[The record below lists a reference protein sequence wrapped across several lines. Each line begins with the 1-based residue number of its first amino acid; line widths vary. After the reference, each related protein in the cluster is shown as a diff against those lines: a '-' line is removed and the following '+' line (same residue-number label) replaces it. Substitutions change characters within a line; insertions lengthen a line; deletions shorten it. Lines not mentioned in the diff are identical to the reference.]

1 MIGMVFGSVGTPF
14 APWHAAHACAF
25 ASMSSA
31 ACAGRTASAKLTAA
45 PKIVEK
51 ERANIVKF
59 LPPVTAHS
67 AEQRQKYS
75 AAAHGETCDI
85 IQAESGYRIPR
96 RRRNDSEGVSGQT
109 KHISFRETAMRS
121 KLMLN
126 FAAGAAAILFAPV
139 QTVWAQGQP
148 ALTGTVS
155 SDAEGN
161 MEGVVVT
168 AKRPGSIVQVSVTT
182 DAKGCYIFP
191 ENRLEPGEYIISI
204 RAVGYDISSPTKAG
218 VESEKTTTADIK
230 LKKTKNLAS
239 QLTNAEWMMS
249 IPGTEAQKAALLDCG
264 SCHTLERVMRSTHDS
279 DEWTH
284 VISRM
289 RGYGAV
295 SQPIKPQP
303 MLDRS
308 RAGTPEQ
315 FRQMADYLATIN
327 LSSSDRWSY
336 ELRTLPRPKGRDT
349 RAIVTEYDMVRP
361 TTEPH
366 DILVDKDGNVW
377 YTDFGEMFIG
387 KFDPKTLKL
396 TEYPIKKFKDKAPT
410 GLLSI
415 EFDHT
420 GKIEFDT
427 MYQGALGNLDPKTG
441 EITYYPLPPE
451 YNDDTVQLNFTG
463 LRYDVDG
470 KVWTKSVGTKHIFRL
485 DLATN
490 KWERFHPTDTLP
502 SVKNAGIYQVISDS
516 KNNLCMAEFTEGHLG
531 KIDAKTTEVTW
542 YPVPT
547 PHARARRMHM
557 DDQDRIVVT
566 EYRGNKVA
574 LFDTKTQKFTE
585 YALPA
590 YTFPYRANFDK
601 NGEIWASTM
610 STDRVVRLDPK
621 TGQTT
626 QYLMPSDTNMRTV
639 FVDNS
644 TTPVTFWVGSN
655 HDHRLVKVEPLD

>member
-1 MIGMVFGSVGTPF
+1 
-14 APWHAAHACAF
+14 
-25 ASMSSA
+25 
-31 ACAGRTASAKLTAA
+31 
-45 PKIVEK
+45 
-51 ERANIVKF
+51 
-59 LPPVTAHS
+59 
-67 AEQRQKYS
+67 
-75 AAAHGETCDI
+75 
-85 IQAESGYRIPR
+85 
-96 RRRNDSEGVSGQT
+96 
-109 KHISFRETAMRS
+109 MRS
-121 KLMLN
+121 KLMLS
-126 FAAGAAAILFAPV
+126 FAAGAAVVLFHPTT
-139 QTVWAQGQP
+139 QTVWAQGQA

-168 AKRPGSIVQVSVTT
+168 AKKPGSIVQVSVTT
-182 DAKGCYIFP
+182 DAQGRYAFP
-191 ENRLEPGEYIISI
+191 ENRLEPGEYTISI
-204 RAVGYDISSPTKAG
+204 RAVGYAINSPIKAT
-218 VESEKTTTADIK
+218 VEPEKTTTAAIK

-249 IPGTEAQKAALLDCG
+249 IPGTEEQKAALLNCTG
-264 SCHTLERVMRSTHDS
+264 CHTLERIMRSTHDS
-279 DEWTH
+279 DEWTQ

-289 RGYGAV
+289 MGYGAV

-303 MLDRS
+303 MLDRT

-315 FRQMADYLATIN
+315 YRKIADYLATIN
-327 LSSSDRWSY
+327 LSSVDHWQY
-336 ELRTLPRPKGRDT
+336 ELKTLPRPKGQDT

-366 DILVDKDGNVW
+366 DVLVDKEGNVW

-420 GKIEFDT
+420 GKIWFDT
-427 MYQGALGNLDPKTG
+427 MYQGSLGCLDPKTG
-441 EITYYPLPPE
+441 EISYYPLPPE
-451 YNDDTVQLNFTG
+451 YNDDRVQLNFTG

-470 KVWTKSVGTKHIFRL
+470 KVWTKSVGTQHIFRL

-490 KWERFHPTDTLP
+490 TWERFHPTDQLP
-502 SVKNAGIYQVISDS
+502 TVKNAGIYQVMADS
-516 KNNLCMAEFTEGHLG
+516 KNNLWMAEFTEGHLG
-531 KIDAKTTEVTW
+531 KIDAKTTQVTW
-542 YPVPT
+542 YPIPT
-547 PHARARRMHM
+547 PHARARRMQI
-557 DDQDRIVVT
+557 DDQDRVLVT
-566 EYRGNKVA
+566 EYRTSKVA
-574 LFDTKTQKFTE
+574 LFDTKTEKFTE
-585 YALPA
+585 YSLPE

-601 NGEIWASTM
+601 NGELWASTM
-610 STDRVVRLDPK
+610 HTDRVVRLDPK
-621 TGQTT
+621 TGQTV

-655 HDHRLVKVEPLD
+655 HEHRLVKVEPLD